1 MSKVN
6 GIYAATLSILND
18 DLSLNIK
25 KTINHAESIIEL
37 GCHGVVF
44 FGSTGQSQLIS
55 LSEKIQMINNLPS
68 SQHKEKFI
76 IGTGLNSLADTINLM
91 RISQS
96 NRLNKFLIMP
106 PAYYKYEDDDVINFY
121 SKIIEALPESEILL
135 YNFEKLSGYVFSLE
149 CVEKLVSK
157 FPKQIIG
164 VKDSSYNL
172 YKKLKID
179 NFSVMP
185 GSEIKL
191 LEGLSIGCSGV
202 ITATANV
209 TASLARSVYDDFSNK
224 KDQTQNQKLCEVR
237 RTFDKFNLISGLH
250 TFLNNKDNIFK
261 NLLPPLHLLPKEQE
275 SELETL
281 LKGLDFDINISSAA

>member
-121 SKIIEALPESEILL
+121 SKIIEALPESCLL
-135 YNFEKLSGYVFSLE
+135 YTS
-149 CVEKLVSK
+149 
-157 FPKQIIG
+157 
-164 VKDSSYNL
+164 D
-172 YKKLKID
+172 
-179 NFSVMP
+179 
-185 GSEIKL
+185 
-191 LEGLSIGCSGV
+191 
-202 ITATANV
+202 
-209 TASLARSVYDDFSNK
+209 
-224 KDQTQNQKLCEVR
+224 
-237 RTFDKFNLISGLH
+237 
-250 TFLNNKDNIFK
+250 
-261 NLLPPLHLLPKEQE
+261 
-275 SELETL
+275 
-281 LKGLDFDINISSAA
+281 AADE